1 VTFEGNAATIRAVV
15 ASAGLA
21 AAVACGGSTNTPAG
35 PSSAPPLP
43 FAAESANFRY
53 YYSSGDSVQVE
64 RQEAFH
70 AWAVVR
76 LGVVVPRKIEYR
88 KYTSR
93 EDMGA
98 RTGNS
103 NTNAYAEPEAF
114 TIHTLWSWDNHETV
128 HIYTALIGRP
138 SDFFNEGIA
147 VAFQTDPLSGDY
159 EPRFNG
165 EQVHDAAR
173 RYRQLGQ
180 LVLPLS
186 RIVSTTGFR
195 GISDSTL
202 SYRESGSFVAFLIT
216 TFGIDRVLQFF
227 RTGTRDDALET
238 IRGRF
243 EQAFG
248 TTLEKAEADWLTS
261 VG

>member
-1 VTFEGNAATIRAVV
+1 V
-15 ASAGLA
+15 GLA
-21 AAVACGGSTNTPAG
+21 AAMACGGSTGTPSG

-43 FAAESANFRY
+43 FAAESANFRF
-53 YYSSGDSVQVE
+53 YYSPGDSVQVE

-70 AWAVVR
+70 AWAVAR

-98 RTGNS
+98 RTGTY
-103 NTNAYAEPEAF
+103 NTNGYAEPDGF

-128 HIYTALIGRP
+128 HIYTALIGLP

-147 VAFQTDPLSGDY
+147 VAFQTDPLSGDF
-159 EPRFNG
+159 EPRING

-173 RYRQLGQ
+173 RYRQLGL

-186 RIVSTTGFR
+186 RIVSTSGFR
-195 GISDSTL
+195 GISDNTL
-202 SYRESGSFVAFLIT
+202 SYLEAGSFVAFLIAR
-216 TFGIDRVLQFF
+216 FGIDRVLPFF
-227 RTGTRDDALET
+227 RTGTRDDALDT
-238 IRGRF
+238 IRARF

-248 TTLEKAEADWLTS
+248 ATLEKAEADWLAF

>member
-1 VTFEGNAATIRAVV
+1 VGLTAAI
-15 ASAGLA
+15 
-21 AAVACGGSTNTPAG
+21 ACGGSTGTPAG

-43 FAAESANFRY
+43 FAAESANFRIY
-53 YYSSGDSVQVE
+53 YAPGDSVQVE

-70 AWAVVR
+70 AWAILR

-93 EDMGA
+93 DDMGA
-98 RTGNS
+98 RTGTY
-103 NTNAYAEPEAF
+103 NTNAYAEPAQF
-114 TIHTLWSWDNHETV
+114 TIHTLWSWDNHETI

-147 VAFQTDPLSGDY
+147 VAFQIDPLSGDF

-173 RYRQLGQ
+173 RYRQLGL

-186 RIVSTTGFR
+186 RIVSTSDFR

-202 SYRESGSFVAFLIT
+202 SYRKAGSFVAFLIT
-216 TFGIDRVLQFF
+216 RFGIDRVLQLF
-227 RTGTRDDALET
+227 RTGTRDDALGT
-238 IRGRF
+238 IRMRF

-248 TTLEKAEADWLTS
+248 TTLEKAEADWLAF

>member
-1 VTFEGNAATIRAVV
+1 M
-15 ASAGLA
+15 
-21 AAVACGGSTNTPAG
+21 
-35 PSSAPPLP
+35 
-43 FAAESANFRY
+43 
-53 YYSSGDSVQVE
+53 D
-64 RQEAFH
+64 
-70 AWAVVR
+70 
-76 LGVVVPRKIEYR
+76 YR

-93 EDMGA
+93 DDMRA
-98 RTGNS
+98 RTGVG
-103 NTNAYAEPEAF
+103 NTNAHAEPAAF
-114 TIHTLWSWDNHETV
+114 TIHTLWSWDSHETV

-147 VAFQTDPLSGDY
+147 VAFQTDPLSGDF

-173 RYRQLGQ
+173 RYRQLGL

-186 RIVSTTGFR
+186 RIVSTSDFR

-202 SYRESGSFVAFLIT
+202 SYREAGSFVAFLLT
-216 TFGIDRVLQFF
+216 RFGIDRVLQFF

-238 IRGRF
+238 IRAQF

-248 TTLEKAEADWLTS
+248 TTLEKAEADWLAF